1 MLNNVEDKCI
11 QVFFMKI
18 PADFSAVEMGKSID
32 VKTKV
37 NINNFLSYKQ

>member
-18 PADFSAVEMGKSID
+18 PADFSAVEMRKSI
-32 VKTKV
+32 VEKTQV
-37 NINNFLSYKQ
+37 NIISYKQ